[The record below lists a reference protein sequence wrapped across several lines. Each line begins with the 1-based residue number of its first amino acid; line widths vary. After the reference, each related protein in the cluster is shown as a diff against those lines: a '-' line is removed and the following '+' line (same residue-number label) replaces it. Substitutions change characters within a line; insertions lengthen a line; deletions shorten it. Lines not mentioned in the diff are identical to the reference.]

1 VRQVNAAIAIFAGW
15 ASIPLGAV
23 AGLAAMQLLGLNVV
37 ERPLP
42 LETVYGISA
51 AVILWVFVAAALL
64 TAIPLTSA
72 VLAMSPSR
80 SVNGTAAVM
89 AVVGV
94 VLLPDELGRVFGFP
108 ILAGAAAMAYGGR
121 QLLLEAAANGVGA
134 AAGAAAQRSGHT
146 PNWIFDT
153 VELAGD
159 ETPHPRTGPIAVVDS
174 ATGAQLEPATAYSP
188 ASAVAGARPEFPV
201 VAPAAPGH
209 RKPTRKAVSK
219 AVTEMNCQWCS
230 ALVPVGATSCPTCK
244 VTLVSSD
251 TGSVTIPGVTAVSP
265 DLLAYAAQPR
275 SGKKRPN
282 LLKTMFSD
290 MPVPQAIDVPPPS
303 DAAALRPPSRELRAE
318 MARLD
323 AEIAAGR
330 ADPGAED
337 ALDTPAGPPEAPP
350 EATPEGPP
358 KAPPEART

>member
-1 VRQVNAAIAIFAGW
+1 MRRVHAAIAIFAGW

-23 AGLAAMQLLGLNVV
+23 AGFAAMQLLGLNVV

-42 LETVYGISA
+42 LQTVYGISA

-64 TAIPLTSA
+64 TAIPLASA
-72 VLAMSPSR
+72 VFAMSPSR
-80 SVNGTAAVM
+80 SVNATAAIM
-89 AVVGV
+89 AVIGV
-94 VLLPDELGRVFGFP
+94 VLLPDELGRIFGFP

-134 AAGAAAQRSGHT
+134 AAGTAAQRSGRT
-146 PNWIFDT
+146 PTSIFDT
-153 VELAGD
+153 IELGEDANPD
-159 ETPHPRTGPIAVVDS
+159 PTAAPVAAIDS
-174 ATGAQLEPATAYSP
+174 ATSVQLEPAIAYSP

-201 VAPAAPGH
+201 VAPAAPGG

-219 AVTEMNCQWCS
+219 AVAEMSCQWCS

-244 VTLVSSD
+244 VPLVASD
-251 TGSVTIPGVTAVSP
+251 TGSMTIPGVTEVSP
-265 DLLAYAAQPR
+265 ELRAYAAQAR
-275 SGKKRPN
+275 SGKKRPS

-290 MPVPQAIDVPPPS
+290 TPVPQAIDTPPPS

-330 ADPGAED
+330 ADPGGED
-337 ALDTPAGPPEAPP
+337 ALDTDADPPEAPP
-350 EATPEGPP
+350 EA
-358 KAPPEART
+358 PPEPRT